1 LVIEDR
7 ASNVEKQ
14 MRTIGR
20 ESESVRQIGAKL
32 TRRPDRRLTAATF
45 GLVDFMHDVTGCIA

>member
-1 LVIEDR
+1 
-7 ASNVEKQ
+7 VEKQ

-20 ESESVRQIGAKL
+20 QSVSVRQIGAKL